1 MNTTESNSLILA
13 STQHWLARAVIGLNL
28 CPYAKSVYT
37 KGQVRYV
44 VSTSTSDE
52 GVLSD
57 LEAELVYLANADP
70 AQVDTSLLIVSNTLK
85 DFFDYNCFLVRA
97 QRMLKIKGLAGI
109 LQIASFH
116 PHYQFS
122 DRGPDDIENYTNRA
136 PYPILHLLRESSID
150 SALDSCSD
158 PASIYERNQE
168 TLRRLG
174 LNGWHDWLNN
184 RDHD

>member
-1 MNTTESNSLILA
+1 MDTTDNNSLVVA

-28 CPYAKSVYT
+28 CPYAKSVYA
-37 KGQVRYV
+37 KGQIRYV
-44 VSTSTSDE
+44 VSMSTSDE
-52 GVLSD
+52 GVLND
-57 LEAELVYLANADP
+57 LEAELIYLANADP
-70 AQVDTSLLIVSNTLK
+70 ARIDTSLLIVPNTLS

-97 QRMLKIKGLAGI
+97 RRMLKVEGLTGI

-122 DRGPDDIENYTNRA
+122 DRAPDDIENYTNRA
-136 PYPILHLLRESSID
+136 PYPILQLLRESSID
-150 SALDSCSD
+150 VALDSNPD
-158 PASIYERNQE
+158 PVSIYERNLE

-184 RDHD
+184 RDHV